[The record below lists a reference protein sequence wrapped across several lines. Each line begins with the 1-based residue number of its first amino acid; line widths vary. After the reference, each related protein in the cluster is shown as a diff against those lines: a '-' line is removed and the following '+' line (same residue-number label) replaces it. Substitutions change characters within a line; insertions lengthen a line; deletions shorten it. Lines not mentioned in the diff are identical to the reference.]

1 VGPFGSN
8 GKIQQRSAVSN
19 IKDIVLIDYDRVR
32 QMELPR
38 TRART
43 APLAKLLAIDRVLED
58 AGFGVTV
65 ADENPTIRR
74 KRNIGGSAERGER
87 GFRQS
92 NVVNASICS
101 PATTNAPRTA

>member
-1 VGPFGSN
+1 VSLDVLHRPLALR
-8 GKIQQRSAVSN
+8 QRCHPSAQDLEVQFR
-19 IKDIVLIDYDRVR
+19 Y
-32 QMELPR
+32 
-38 TRART
+38 RT

-58 AGFGVTV
+58 AGVGVTV

>member
-1 VGPFGSN
+1 
-8 GKIQQRSAVSN
+8 
-19 IKDIVLIDYDRVR
+19 
-32 QMELPR
+32 MELPR

-43 APLAKLLAIDRVLED
+43 APLAKLLAIGRVLED
-58 AGFGVTV
+58 AGVGVTV